1 MEELLDILKE
11 LHPDVDFEHCDTL
24 IDDKILDS
32 IDIVSL
38 VAEINDAFDVAVPAE
53 EIIPEN
59 FNSAQA
65 LWAMIQRLDEV

>member
-1 MEELLDILKE
+1 MEELLDILKG
-11 LHPDVDFEHCDTL
+11 LHPDVDFEHCDSL
-24 IDDKILDS
+24 IDDQILDS

-38 VAEINDAFDVAVPAE
+38 VAEINDAFDVTVPAE

-65 LWAMIQRLDEV
+65 LWEMIQRLDEA

>member
-1 MEELLDILKE
+1 MEELLDILKD

-32 IDIVSL
+32 VSL